1 MAKVL
6 IFRRF
11 DELVKKADWYAEGYK
26 RNIVAYGIAK
36 LLHTIK
42 RKNKAINYN
51 NIWKSQSLNQEL
63 ENTLLEVGREAVIH
77 LTEAERPKNAPLN
90 TGEYAKSLDCWEL
103 FKKVQINLSEDFEN
117 TLLNK
122 EEEKSLLKEA
132 SKKQKL
138 DNQLE
143 TENYIVSL
151 GPDYWKKVLKFC
163 MQKRIISPRDQNL
176 LYKAIQVSFVPVDWQ
191 YPRLIKIIERAK
203 DSGFQN

>member
-1 MAKVL
+1 MNK
-6 IFRRF
+6 I
-11 DELVKKADWYAEGYK
+11 KKEI
-26 RNIVAYGIAK
+26 RLFK
-36 LLHTIK
+36 LLEKLKK
-42 RKNKAINYN
+42 RDLYKHFN
-51 NIWKSQSLNQEL
+51 NASLLNQEL

-191 YPRLIKIIERAK
+191 YPILIKIIERAK